1 MGLMATEQ
9 QENFQLIEISEIK
22 DWSWD
27 DLLKFAVLK
36 SISASAVDLEKYSI
50 MVDMIEAIASDET
63 EKSNT
68 YETNLQKKIAELDT
82 TYGKREENQAKKLKE
97 LTTFKFRELLK
108 LIRKKIPKEETGVL
122 K

>member
-1 MGLMATEQ
+1 MATEQ